1 MANFAIQK
9 EVLAKNVTR
18 VMEVLEKQ
26 GEKHDKESKKIEEK
40 VEKQRARGSTIAFQ
54 FICNHDTTKTL

>member
-40 VEKQRARGSTIAFQ
+40 IEKQGCADG
-54 FICNHDTTKTL
+54 